1 MNLTRVLNNAL
12 PDLPARTLVERPPR
26 LDPGVTF
33 REHMEEGKPKV
44 RVYVPSAKGMYK
56 FSPSDWKL
64 VQFFDG
70 VRSFEEIAEIYSQE
84 TGAQYSAE
92 SVREF
97 SAMLE
102 ENDFWY
108 KTAQEKNIL
117 LLQQS
122 AEERRKK
129 LKQHDRWADLGEVTF
144 PAFNP
149 DPFLTTLYHYTRF
162 VYSAWFTTLTLVIFI
177 FTAWLTVTH
186 WSEIGRDTNAFYT
199 FSNKSWVDILV
210 LYLILFAIVVVHE
223 FAHAYASKHF
233 GGRVTAMG
241 FCLIYLAPAFY
252 TDTTESEVTATTY
265 QRLIVT
271 IAGVWS
277 ELIICSIATLIWW
290 GSAPDTPVHNGA
302 YFMMMCTGILSIV
315 LNWNPLMKLDGYYI
329 LSDLS
334 GIQDIKENSTAFV
347 SAWVKKQIW
356 RLPVEIPY
364 VPPKRRFWFATYAL
378 LSGVYSYT
386 VLYWVARFTGNIV
399 RNFSPEWGFVP
410 EIAVALM
417 IFRSRIQLLV
427 NFMKFLYLDKK
438 DRVVAWFTPWKLVAA
453 AAILGLL
460 LGLPLWR
467 ESVPGRFLLE
477 PSDTAVIRA
486 RVSGTV
492 TQLDAKEGQQVMAG
506 TIVASLRNVPMQSDL
521 EYAKT
526 RLSVASERVKAASR
540 EYADYGLALKEK
552 EGLAGEVEQL
562 SDMESELQITS
573 PIAGTV
579 ITPRLHDLV
588 GNTVKAGQ
596 ELLQV
601 ADLSSMRARIYISE
615 YDLYKIRAEA
625 RARLQV
631 NGLFQ
636 TWAAQIVSVASTP
649 AEMDSRLAQKVE
661 LKGMNPPH
669 FYVVDMLVQNPEGVL
684 KPGMT
689 GVARVYGRR
698 RSLLGLGWE
707 IAHNFLGR
715 KAW

>member
-1 MNLTRVLNNAL
+1 
-12 PDLPARTLVERPPR
+12 
-26 LDPGVTF
+26 
-33 REHMEEGKPKV
+33 
-44 RVYVPSAKGMYK
+44 
-56 FSPSDWKL
+56 
-64 VQFFDG
+64 
-70 VRSFEEIAEIYSQE
+70 
-84 TGAQYSAE
+84 
-92 SVREF
+92 
-97 SAMLE
+97 
-102 ENDFWY
+102 
-108 KTAQEKNIL
+108 
-117 LLQQS
+117 
-122 AEERRKK
+122 
-129 LKQHDRWADLGEVTF
+129 
-144 PAFNP
+144 
-149 DPFLTTLYHYTRF
+149 
-162 VYSAWFTTLTLVIFI
+162 
-177 FTAWLTVTH
+177 
-186 WSEIGRDTNAFYT
+186 
-199 FSNKSWVDILV
+199 
-210 LYLILFAIVVVHE
+210 
-223 FAHAYASKHF
+223 
-233 GGRVTAMG
+233 
-241 FCLIYLAPAFY
+241 
-252 TDTTESEVTATTY
+252 
-265 QRLIVT
+265 
-271 IAGVWS
+271 
-277 ELIICSIATLIWW
+277 
-290 GSAPDTPVHNGA
+290 
-302 YFMMMCTGILSIV
+302 
-315 LNWNPLMKLDGYYI
+315 
-329 LSDLS
+329 
-334 GIQDIKENSTAFV
+334 
-347 SAWVKKQIW
+347 
-356 RLPVEIPY
+356 
-364 VPPKRRFWFATYAL
+364 
-378 LSGVYSYT
+378 

-689 GVARVYGRR
+689 GVARVYGPR

-707 IAHNFLGR
+707 IAHNFFGR